1 MKSISITEKTYN
13 LIEKEA
19 KKEGKSIA
27 DYISELM
34 EEVTEIIPT
43 KVEKKEWKKYLYNS
57 LCFLATER
65 PEFQPKKS
73 DSLNTLLESFFYW
86 ADEYNG
92 GYFTEKDEADT
103 DRYCAWLVQKYEK
116 YHV

>member
-1 MKSISITEKTYN
+1 MKSILISERTYN

-19 KKEGKSIA
+19 QKVNKSIA
-27 DYISELM
+27 DYVSELM

-43 KVEKKEWKKYLYNS
+43 KAEKKEWKNYLYNS

-86 ADEYNG
+86 AKEYNG
-92 GYFTEKDEADT
+92 GYFTERDEADT
-103 DRYCAWLVQKYEK
+103 DRYCAWLVQEYEK
-116 YHV
+116 NYV